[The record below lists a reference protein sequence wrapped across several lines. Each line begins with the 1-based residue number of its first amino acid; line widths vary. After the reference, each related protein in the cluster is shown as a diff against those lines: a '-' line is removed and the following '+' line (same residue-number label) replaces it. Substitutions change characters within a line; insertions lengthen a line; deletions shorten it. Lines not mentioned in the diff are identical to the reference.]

1 MLGVLKPSVRPKP
14 WSGDAYRA
22 LVLKAAK
29 FDTRHLVRAIKR
41 ADAALDAENEYQE
54 PDHRVRLDA
63 AKFMFLLAGLAAQ
76 PRASVDATFNG
87 PVVIQWQTS
96 SSPTSPALS
105 NGHSTRHLQPNGHGS
120 ASSSSTD
127 ALESL

>member
-1 MLGVLKPSVRPKP
+1 VLQ
-14 WSGDAYRA
+14 
-22 LVLKAAK
+22 AAR

-41 ADAALDAENEYQE
+41 ADAALDAQNEFQE

-63 AKFMFLLAGLAAQ
+63 AKFMFLLAGIAAQ
-76 PRASVDATFNG
+76 QKPGGEATFTG
-87 PVVIQWQTS
+87 PVLIQWQS
-96 SSPTSPALS
+96 PSPTSPALS
-105 NGHSTRHLQPNGHGS
+105 NGSSTNGSHANGHGS